1 MVDQTIRD
9 VNSSKT
15 VEIVEEHGSFLLI
28 RAAPGFAVLERRN
41 GRIYPIAQGERQG
54 VPMTAEAVSARL
66 AEQGCLPKDE
76 ARRLFVELSE
86 RGERLLSLCDRTR
99 GDVSERELA

>member
-9 VNSSKT
+9 ANSSKT

-54 VPMTAEAVSARL
+54 VPMTAEAVSKLGGSSTSSAN
-66 AEQGCLPKDE
+66 AVS
-76 ARRLFVELSE
+76 AW
-86 RGERLLSLCDRTR
+86 LSLCDRTR